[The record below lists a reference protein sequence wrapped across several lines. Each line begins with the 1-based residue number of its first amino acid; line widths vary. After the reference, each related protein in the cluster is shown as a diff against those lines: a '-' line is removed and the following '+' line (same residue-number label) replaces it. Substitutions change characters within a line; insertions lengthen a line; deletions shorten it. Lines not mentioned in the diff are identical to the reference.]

1 MRALLEDA
9 RSFSLASDPGGRY
22 PCKSPGWGKTFAQV
36 CSAMRHERRCHQFW
50 RSKMRT
56 SGSFGQSDE
65 FGLGMNAECY
75 VDDDVCITA
84 VSTTHGDGDGGYLQ
98 SHWSRT
104 ENGGILVPSVGD
116 VGREPV
122 DQREEKQQS
131 SELAR
136 DVDATRGNQNQPNDA
151 GRL

>member
-1 MRALLEDA
+1 MIA
-9 RSFSLASDPGGRY
+9 
-22 PCKSPGWGKTFAQV
+22 
-36 CSAMRHERRCHQFW
+36 
-50 RSKMRT
+50 
-56 SGSFGQSDE
+56 SGSFGLSDE
-65 FGLGMNAECY
+65 FGPGMNAECY
-75 VDDDVCITA
+75 DDDDVCITA

-98 SHWSRT
+98 SHWSRN
-104 ENGGILVPSVGD
+104 ESGGILVPSVGD

-136 DVDATRGNQNQPNDA
+136 YVDATRGNQNQHNGA

>member
-1 MRALLEDA
+1 
-9 RSFSLASDPGGRY
+9 
-22 PCKSPGWGKTFAQV
+22 
-36 CSAMRHERRCHQFW
+36 
-50 RSKMRT
+50 MRT

-65 FGLGMNAECY
+65 FGPGMDAECY
-75 VDDDVCITA
+75 DDDDVCITA
-84 VSTTHGDGDGGYLQ
+84 VSTRHGDGGGGYLQ

-122 DQREEKQQS
+122 DQRVEKQQS

-136 DVDATRGNQNQPNDA
+136 
-151 GRL
+151 LC